1 MSDQDAP
8 GAAAD
13 PFSAGPLGAEESRH
27 VLRLAAEQSERG
39 EFQAAAALYQRLVG
53 NSEPLVHVAAL
64 LGLADAL
71 YRLDDEEGALQSWIV
86 ATQAPETPITWQAW
100 VALAGAR
107 VRQGDLPAAAR
118 AYREAERRAPEY
130 ERPAIASRLG
140 WLNKEMGN
148 TQTAQRYFGRARPGV
163 FTPVVTWAI
172 LAITIAV
179 TAWTF
184 FAPTDDLLDLL
195 LLDKQLVREGE
206 WWRLLTVAL
215 VHGSP
220 IHLAFNMYAL
230 YIVGPIVEALYG
242 RVLYVAFYLL
252 AAAGGSVGS
261 YLFVENPSVGAS
273 GAVFGLFGLLLL
285 SNVVHRPALGRQ
297 AQALTMQI
305 GFLIVLN
312 LAIGFGIGGG
322 FLGGRIDNAAH
333 VGGLLAGA
341 WLGLAVAPRGATRR
355 IASGNV
361 VVLRIAA
368 VVALLAVI
376 LFALSITPVWA

>member
-1 MSDQDAP
+1 
-8 GAAAD
+8 
-13 PFSAGPLGAEESRH
+13 
-27 VLRLAAEQSERG
+27 
-39 EFQAAAALYQRLVG
+39 
-53 NSEPLVHVAAL
+53 
-64 LGLADAL
+64 
-71 YRLDDEEGALQSWIV
+71 
-86 ATQAPETPITWQAW
+86 
-100 VALAGAR
+100 
-107 VRQGDLPAAAR
+107 
-118 AYREAERRAPEY
+118 
-130 ERPAIASRLG
+130 
-140 WLNKEMGN
+140 
-148 TQTAQRYFGRARPGV
+148 
-163 FTPVVTWAI
+163 
-172 LAITIAV
+172 
-179 TAWTF
+179 
-184 FAPTDDLLDLL
+184 
-195 LLDKQLVREGE
+195 VREGE

-368 VVALLAVI
+368 MVALLAVI